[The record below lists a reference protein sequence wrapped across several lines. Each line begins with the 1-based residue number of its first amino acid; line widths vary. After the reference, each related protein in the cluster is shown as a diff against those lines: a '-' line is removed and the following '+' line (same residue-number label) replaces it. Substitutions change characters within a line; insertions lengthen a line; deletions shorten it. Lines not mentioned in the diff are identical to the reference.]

1 MTTSNRPDGVDGWR
15 TIVEADIAGQRA
27 RVTELVQGAERDR
40 RELTATQERLTETE
54 TLALRAISQVSA
66 FSLRLDEI
74 QPLRER
80 LGRLQGAVDEH
91 DERLDVTLRQLR
103 HEFDLERE
111 TLALAL
117 RRLDAA
123 DLAVG
128 ETGER
133 LSAIDEALRR
143 LADEDS
149 ALAQRVAQAESHV
162 EAGEARIAANAE
174 AVRRAHADQRAADA
188 RAETRDRQLDELAER
203 INAAQQSLL
212 RIRETADQWED
223 LAAAVETMKGRT
235 DDARRMLDE
244 ATATAASVRRSF
256 ETLEERIG
264 DVERGA
270 EQLRARDSHRERALA
285 ALADDLEQSR
295 GESLREQQ
303 RFVALQE
310 QIRRRQITDL
320 EQEIRE
326 LKAYGRVQ
334 SDD

>member
-149 ALAQRVAQAESHV
+149 ALAQRVAQAEAHV

-188 RAETRDRQLDELAER
+188 RTETRDRQLDELTER